1 MKTSAFIICALALCF
16 CTSTASQAQRYE
28 TAVNY
33 SLVVYNPAKSLTG
46 DRNLNGG
53 GGSFTRT
60 FGDYFAL
67 KAELQGYATT
77 TLTYH
82 VTAIPGVVPR
92 TGTFS
97 TQANMF
103 TYLFGPQFNIANNRV
118 RLFGEALFGGAYTNA
133 YADLFKAAGVT
144 GLSADNNGFAMAF
157 GGGVDVKVGRH
168 TALRPAQF
176 DYLLTRYEWK
186 PIGINNQ
193 SNFRYQAGVV
203 FAFGGQN

>member
-1 MKTSAFIICALALCF
+1 VKTSAIIIFVLSWWFCVSPLAK
-16 CTSTASQAQRYE
+16 AQRYE
-28 TAVNY
+28 AAVNF
-33 SLVVYNPAKSLTG
+33 STMVYNPAKSLTG

-53 GGSFTRT
+53 GGSFSRN
-60 FGDYFAL
+60 FGHYLAL

-82 VTAIPGVVPR
+82 LTAIPGVVPR

-103 TYLFGPQFNIANNRV
+103 TYLFGPQVNIAINRS
-118 RLFGEALFGGAYTNA
+118 RIFGETLFGAAYTNA
-133 YADLFKAAGVT
+133 YADLFKAGGIT

-157 GGGVDVKVGRH
+157 GGGIDVKVAKH
-168 TALRPAQF
+168 IAVRPIQF
-176 DYLLTRYEWK
+176 DYLMTRYEWK

-203 FAFGGQN
+203 FGFGRIY